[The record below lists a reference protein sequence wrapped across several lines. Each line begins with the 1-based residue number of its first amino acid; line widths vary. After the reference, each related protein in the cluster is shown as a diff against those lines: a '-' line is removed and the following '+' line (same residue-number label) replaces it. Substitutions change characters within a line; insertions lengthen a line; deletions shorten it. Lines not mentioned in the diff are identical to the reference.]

1 MTTLQRLI
9 SNRLT
14 QAALTTKFAI
24 IATSLIAFVIFVSTL
39 QVDING
45 ITHPYTTDVGEI
57 QNALPRWGTLHFTG
71 YPLYTALG
79 SAFVTVLRP
88 FGMEPAAGASLYSA
102 VWGAISIGLLVAIAL
117 AYGFNWPL
125 AFLTPVL
132 VAKFLGPNTP
142 RIKLS
147 GLLTIFTIIAAIR

>member
-79 SAFVTVLRP
+79 SAFVTILRP
-88 FGMEPAAGASLYSA
+88 FGMAPAAGASLYSA

-117 AYGFNWPL
+117 AFEVPS
-125 AFLTPVL
+125 V
-132 VAKFLGPNTP
+132 V
-142 RIKLS
+142 
-147 GLLTIFTIIAAIR
+147 